1 MLTFVMITPFVS
13 PLPEV
18 IPVQPQPFPV
28 ATRGA
33 SRPSMCDNCRCP
45 SHACEDSL
53 SKIAQSPA
61 KARDCAKKVRAI
73 QPSRWVSPRA
83 ARKSSA
89 DQRSPSMLRCFK
101 DASSAARSPAAAR
114 RPRCRLR
121 PKARAICPAS
131 SSNAASD
138 DKCSA
143 VAVSTVTDW
152 DSS

>member
-18 IPVQPQPFPV
+18 IPPLRSLFRWPLAKF
-28 ATRGA
+28 G
-33 SRPSMCDNCRCP
+33 RPSMCDSCRCP

-61 KARDCAKKVRAI
+61 NARDCAKKVRAI
-73 QPSRWVSPRA
+73 QPSRRVSPRA

-89 DQRSPSMLRCFK
+89 DQRSPSILRCFK

-121 PKARAICPAS
+121 PKARTICPAS